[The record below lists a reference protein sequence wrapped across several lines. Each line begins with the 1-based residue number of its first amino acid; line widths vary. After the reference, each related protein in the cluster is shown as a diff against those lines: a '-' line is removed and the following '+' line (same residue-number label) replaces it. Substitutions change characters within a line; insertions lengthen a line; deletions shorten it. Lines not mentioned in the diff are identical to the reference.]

1 VTAGA
6 AAALPAAPG
15 PSADRPVHR
24 YLQVVIAP
32 NGAYVAS
39 VEGDSPPGAYSPD
52 VRDLI
57 IRRVADGVETHVTL
71 PCGRVPQCWTGSPAW
86 STDSRHLSF
95 SLHTPDSHAYAIYD
109 VAPDGTR
116 LTRLLAF
123 SGTTTWSQ
131 AAAT

>member
-1 VTAGA
+1 MTEDSGIVT
-6 AAALPAAPG
+6 
-15 PSADRPVHR
+15 
-24 YLQVVIAP
+24 
-32 NGAYVAS
+32 
-39 VEGDSPPGAYSPD
+39 GDSGQSRKSVTFNQNLRSRSVGTTGHVQTESA
-52 VRDLI
+52 VNIARN
-57 IRRVADGVETHVTL
+57 TQHVTL